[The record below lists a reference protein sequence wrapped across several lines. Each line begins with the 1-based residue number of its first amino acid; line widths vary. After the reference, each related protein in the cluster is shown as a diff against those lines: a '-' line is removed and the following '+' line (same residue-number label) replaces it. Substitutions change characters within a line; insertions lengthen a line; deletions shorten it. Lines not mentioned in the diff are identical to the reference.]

1 MRRLGNKKITATNPD
16 HHPVFHGEVSK
27 LEKFKTICYTFPQ
40 ESNMK
45 PLTNKYKWIN
55 TDTDGLF
62 DAVMKIETLDE
73 ARRFFRDLLTD
84 KEIIEFAQRWKVA
97 RLLAKNKKYT
107 EIEKETGMSSKTI
120 ARIQKWLTKGMGGY
134 RLMINKLK
142 NSKS

>member
-1 MRRLGNKKITATNPD
+1 MTKNY
-16 HHPVFHGEVSK
+16 S
-27 LEKFKTICYTFPQ
+27 
-40 ESNMK
+40 
-45 PLTNKYKWIN
+45 KYKRVN
-55 TDTDGLF
+55 SDSDSLF
-62 DAVMKIETLDE
+62 KAILALESIEE
-73 ARRFFRDLLTD
+73 ARDFFRDLLTEQ
-84 KEIIEFAQRWKVA
+84 EIIEFSQRWKVA